1 MWNKF
6 WSDLRKPLSLRPLK
20 ALRRRLEVEGRLQ
33 QTPEMRVILRALDG
47 KQLKLSQLERVT
59 GKGRKYLLRRDAD
72 RTRGPLALLLDE
84 GLVTAS
90 RKLGYGRPDRP
101 PRFD

>member
-20 ALRRRLEVEGRLQ
+20 ALRRRLEVEGKLQ
-33 QTPEMRVILRALDG
+33 LNPEMRAILRALDG
-47 KQLKLSQLERVT
+47 KRMKLSQLERMT
-59 GKGRKYLLRRDAD
+59 GKGRKYLIRRDAD
-72 RTRGPLALLLDE
+72 RTQGPLALLLDE
-84 GLVTAS
+84 GLVVAS